1 LKGPLS
7 DGNTSRSLAAR
18 DVRSGSCI
26 NGSVPSFHEGLR
38 KNLVPVPH
46 DLLNRYS
53 FIPAVYLPIRG
64 SDPARMVLTEP
75 IAAS

>member
-1 LKGPLS
+1 MEMPLEVWQP
-7 DGNTSRSLAAR
+7 GMFVLSLL
-18 DVRSGSCI
+18 SM
-26 NGSVPSFHEGLR
+26 GLCLLFMKACK

-53 FIPAVYLPIRG
+53 CIAAVYLPIRG

-75 IAAS
+75 IAAF